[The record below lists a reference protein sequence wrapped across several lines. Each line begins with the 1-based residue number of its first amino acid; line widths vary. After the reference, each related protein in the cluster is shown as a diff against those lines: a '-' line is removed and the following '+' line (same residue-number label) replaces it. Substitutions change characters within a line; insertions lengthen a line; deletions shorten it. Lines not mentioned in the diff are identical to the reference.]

1 MLKIRTFRK
10 VQKLFLSHITG
21 LVRFPQALTVAD
33 PRFSVSEGF
42 AKISSVLVGA
52 GGGGASMGELAK
64 ETRRWFMLNF
74 YNKATLINLLGKL

>member
-10 VQKLFLSHITG
+10 VQKLFLSHITC

-42 AKISSVLVGA
+42 AKISSVLVG
-52 GGGGASMGELAK
+52 GGGASMGELAK
-64 ETRRWFMLNF
+64 ETRR
-74 YNKATLINLLGKL
+74 